1 MSYLKKRKGSPM
13 KAAARKRKTSETP
26 ASCKV
31 FNTAEIGSLLRARR
45 KELGYTQ
52 EDIAELMRFSP
63 RLVGEIER
71 GRETVGIQK
80 VLNYALN
87 LGIDITLT
95 VRGKAQPKQC
105 NDNRSSAIV
114 VEARCEKEN
123 HERET
128 LRFS

>member
-1 MSYLKKRKGSPM
+1 MKVTAQKRK
-13 KAAARKRKTSETP
+13 ASETP

-31 FNTAEIGSLLRARR
+31 FNTTEIGSLLRARR

-87 LGIDITLT
+87 LGVDITLT
-95 VRGKAQPKQC
+95 VRGKA
-105 NDNRSSAIV
+105 
-114 VEARCEKEN
+114 
-123 HERET
+123 
-128 LRFS
+128 